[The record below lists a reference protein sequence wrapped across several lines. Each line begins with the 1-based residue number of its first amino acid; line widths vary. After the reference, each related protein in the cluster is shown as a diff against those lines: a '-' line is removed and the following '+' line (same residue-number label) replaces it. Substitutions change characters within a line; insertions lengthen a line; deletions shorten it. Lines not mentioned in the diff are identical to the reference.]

1 MIVMEMDQTIFNIL
15 YYRSMGSL
23 SSIYLD
29 IDNDQQSNL
38 LIGKEMMTNN
48 RLRIRVI
55 LIVVKINVKQTLM
68 RILPL

>member
-1 MIVMEMDQTIFNIL
+1 MIVMEMDQSIFNLL

-29 IDNDQQSNL
+29 IDNDQQSNR
-38 LIGKEMMTNN
+38 LIGEEMMTKN

-55 LIVVKINVKQTLM
+55 LNVV
-68 RILPL
+68 